1 MIERTMK
8 KLTNYLMKVGMCL
21 LGSLAFVACG
31 DDDPDDGPAV
41 EGLTVTPTSLSFTK
55 DGGQKSISARA
66 GQDVTASSDAAWLVI
81 TIGEKTPTLKVTPI
95 NVTVDAN
102 TTTEQRTATIT
113 VKAGAESKTVS
124 VTQEKGEAKPDD
136 DPSGNIKYDAKQVAK
151 LMYPGWN
158 LGNTMEAGSSTN
170 SWKNVG
176 VSTETVWQKTKTTK
190 ELINFI
196 KAQGF
201 KSVRIP
207 CAWVMGHITDPN
219 SCKIDPQWM
228 ARVKEIV
235 NYCVDADLYVVL
247 NQHWDGGWLEHDGF
261 TPNADV
267 ERKKQQLTDI
277 WEQIALAFK
286 DYDDHVIFAGLNE
299 PSVGGAYQ
307 DNGENIADDKLVSR
321 LAEYEQAF
329 INAVRATGGNNEYRV
344 LVVQG
349 PETNI
354 DKTIKNN
361 YFSKLADKHSGRL
374 MMEVHFYDPYQFTM
388 MPKDEGWG
396 KMWYYW
402 GKGNTGS
409 DASRNTSS
417 KYTENYVNTQMNK
430 MKTAFVD
437 NGIPVIIG
445 EFGAIQRFA
454 IGQDPIHDASIKA
467 WYAAVTSYAINNGCI
482 PYAWDTN
489 SGNGMSIIDR
499 SSNKVSNT
507 NMMTGITE
515 GVAAA
520 KWPY

>member
-1 MIERTMK
+1 MK

-21 LGSLAFVACG
+21 LGSVAFVACG

-66 GQDVTASSDAAWLVI
+66 GQNVTASSDAAWCVV

-95 NVTVDAN
+95 NVTVEAN

-124 VTQEKGEAKPDD
+124 VTQEKGETKPDSNP

-158 LGNTMEAGSSTN
+158 LGNTMEAGSNTN
-170 SWKNVG
+170 SWKSVG
-176 VSTETVWQKTKTTK
+176 VSTETAWQKTTTTK

-207 CAWVMGHITDPN
+207 CAWVMGHITDTN
-219 SCKIDPQWM
+219 NCTIDPQWM

-235 NYCVDADLYVVL
+235 SYCVDADLYVVL

-261 TPNADV
+261 TANADV
-267 ERKKQQLTDI
+267 ALKKQQLTKI
-277 WEQIALAFK
+277 WTQIAEAFK

-299 PSVGGAYQ
+299 PGVGGAYQ
-307 DNGENIADDKLVSR
+307 DNGKNIADDKLASR

-329 INAVRATGGNNEYRV
+329 IDAVRATGGNNEYRV

-354 DKTIKNN
+354 DKTVKNN
-361 YFSKLADKHSGRL
+361 YYSKLNDKHTGRL
-374 MMEVHFYDPYQFTM
+374 MMEVHFYDPYQFTAM
-388 MPKDEGWG
+388 AKDESWG

-409 DASRNTSS
+409 DANRNANSN
-417 KYTENYVNTQMNK
+417 YTENYVKNQMAK
-430 MKTAFVD
+430 LKTAFVD

-445 EFGAIQRFA
+445 EFGADQRFA

-499 SSNKVSNT
+499 SNIKVLNT
-507 NMMTGITE
+507 NMMTGVTE